1 MGRAGRTA
9 IGLIA
14 PLLLV
19 QSGAADEELEV
30 RWSATL
36 EGRFKVLEDEGTNDD
51 VTGFFDQWEFTP
63 NKSDATAFQL
73 DIPEASIDV
82 FAEGDTPRLQFR
94 LESPTSGLGVT
105 GSDIDQPFLNQ
116 RADLFGR
123 RPGIGLDLDYRRFRT
138 DELRFYPVGGTD
150 LTSPNDRFFTE
161 RTGFDGA
168 FRLRFEDMFE
178 DSPKGL
184 RVLAPELEIRGGY
197 QAREGQRQQGFLSN
211 NFAQG
216 ALTQELDQTASDVGA
231 GLLLAPGGLFTLVFD
246 FDHERFRENAAPIL
260 ESSLGAPFYTNSTS
274 TIGFIPDTNRNTG
287 SIRLHSR
294 IGERAVLEG
303 GFQVSHIEQVD
314 TFTPDQRATG
324 LSDNELMYY
333 SANFAA
339 DVQLAKHFSTNAF
352 FKYDRRDNDIQRNTL
367 PFTVPD
373 RTVCGAFL
381 PPDFVPNSYCQV
393 TEFVDRLERISAGL
407 EFVYQPISTTRLA
420 LGARGDWV
428 DRDLDFVQTPPYR
441 ILQPNALMS
450 DDTEMWTVYGRARL
464 VPARGLGIRGE
475 IGYRGAPKTGY
486 ITELD
491 DYVYGKARVTYAL
504 PLEHP
509 ILLTAFG
516 QGSSGRNR
524 DFNMVDGQG
533 PVPAGAQTS
542 RDFDRYSWMWGL
554 TASTSLQRDVSL
566 YASFFQSRD
575 AQDYDYVSSERVP
588 FNPNGQ
594 RYFQDQFFIDFVTND
609 PVEYSTSDLS
619 VVAGSAWQATAQTDL
634 GLSYAF
640 TRAQTTYEPTGPT
653 TAVLNE
659 ISKINSSIHRVYFD
673 VGHWVMEGLRV
684 SAGYRFDLYDD
695 RGSAPTVTSSNVP
708 PFDPSNSQ
716 HTISVGV
723 TLTND
728 LFSGS

>member
-1 MGRAGRTA
+1 MGRTGRTA
-9 IGLIA
+9 IALIA
-14 PLLLV
+14 PLLLA
-19 QSGAADEELEV
+19 QPGAADEELEV

-36 EGRFKVLEDEGTNDD
+36 EGRFKVLEKQEANDD
-51 VTGFFDQWEFTP
+51 FTGFFDQWEYTP
-63 NKSDATAFQL
+63 NKDDATAFQL
-73 DIPEASIDV
+73 DIPEASLDV

-94 LESPTSGLGVT
+94 LESPTSGLGIT
-105 GSDIDQPFLNQ
+105 GSDIDRPFLNQ

-123 RPGIGLDLDYRRFRT
+123 RPGIGLDVDYRRFRT
-138 DELRFYPVGGTD
+138 DDLRSFPVGFPSND
-150 LTSPNDRFFTE
+150 PDNNRTSPTDRFFTE

-168 FRLRFEDMFE
+168 FRLRFEDLFE
-178 DSPKGL
+178 DSPQAL
-184 RVLAPELEIRGGY
+184 NVLAPELTVRGGY
-197 QAREGQRQQGFLSN
+197 QARDGQRQLFFMSN
-211 NFAQG
+211 NFARG

-231 GLLLAPGGLFTLVFD
+231 GLLLAPGGLFTVVFD
-246 FDHERFRENAAPIL
+246 FDHERFRENAPPVI
-260 ESSLGAPFYTNSTS
+260 ERSLGTPFNTNSDS
-274 TIGFIPDTNRNTG
+274 TIGFIPDTDRSTG

-303 GFQVSHIEQVD
+303 GFQVSHLEQVD
-314 TFTPDQRATG
+314 DFTPWQRRDG

-339 DVQLAKHFSTNAF
+339 DVQLAEHFSTNAF
-352 FKYDRRDNDIQRNTL
+352 FKYDRRDNDIQRDTL
-367 PFTVPD
+367 PFNVPN
-373 RTVCGAFL
+373 RAVCGAGF
-381 PPDFVPNSYCQV
+381 PPEQYCQV

-407 EFVYQPISTTRLA
+407 EFVYQPMSTTRIA

-441 ILQPNALMS
+441 ILQPNALVS

-491 DYVYGKARVTYAL
+491 DYVYGKARITYAI
-504 PLEHP
+504 PLERP
-509 ILLTAFG
+509 IVLTAFG
-516 QGSSGRNR
+516 KGSSGRNR
-524 DFNMVDGQG
+524 DFDMVTGQA
-533 PVPAGAQTS
+533 PLSPTDPRTS
-542 RDFDRYSWMWGL
+542 RDFDRYGWAWGL
-554 TASTSLQRDVSL
+554 TASTSLPRDVGL

-575 AQDYDYVSSERVP
+575 VQDYDLVTSERP
-588 FNPNGQ
+588 GGNPNGQ
-594 RYFQDQFFIDFVTND
+594 RYFQDLNFIDFRLNNE
-609 PVEYSTSDLS
+609 PVEYHTNDLS
-619 VVAGSAWQATAQTDL
+619 VVAGSTWQATLQTDL

-640 TRAQTTYEPTGPT
+640 TQAQTTYESVLTGDLT
-653 TAVLNE
+653 Q
-659 ISKINSSIHRVYFD
+659 INANIHRVYCD

-695 RGSAPTVTSSNVP
+695 GSRVP
-708 PFDPSNSQ
+708 KPIDYSTTQ

-728 LFSGS
+728 LFSGG